1 MPPIVALFT
10 DCLPS
15 CNQIPLRTWL
25 VDTYR
30 TAHGRQIAT
39 RNFFKSKILYFA
51 HRLCSIMQIFLSRD
65 ELFMDPTYSGDLCKT
80 NYWVGRYSGLKK
92 KLYGYYTVFPG
103 DLWEVQSN
111 TLWCCC
117 FWCCRTE
124 QLQHPQTNRPGL
136 LLYWHVMWCD
146 VNRMS
151 AGVHHRNRQRKIA
164 YFSLNVKTISLRY
177 FDTAGIVSK
186 KLITDS
192 KRQELLDAVFT
203 TMQPG
208 ITKLYWLLLLNAH
221 SKTQRWALSF

>member
-1 MPPIVALFT
+1 MQSNPT
-10 DCLPS
+10 
-15 CNQIPLRTWL
+15 QTWL

-146 VNRMS
+146 VMWTECQLVSITETGREKLRIFHLMWKLFRCVIS
-151 AGVHHRNRQRKIA
+151 TLLVLSVRNLLQIQRDKN
-164 YFSLNVKTISLRY
+164 SL
-177 FDTAGIVSK
+177 
-186 KLITDS
+186 
-192 KRQELLDAVFT
+192 
-203 TMQPG
+203 M
-208 ITKLYWLLLLNAH
+208 LYL
-221 SKTQRWALSF
+221 QRCNLE